1 MVSLVPSPEAGG
13 SPFLRAGVEPGRAR
27 TWIAVLRSATGAEVD
42 RLVLKLPG
50 EEWGETPFPGEGP
63 LTHAAREAEWAAA
76 HADLLRLLAAPGCF
90 PELVLPAAGADGT
103 LPLLPPLWYCPT
115 AGRLFRIPC
124 PRCSAPLATCR
135 DDAALAAAGLPLF
148 AAGAARFL
156 TCPACA
162 AQAAQDEEVPRF
174 WAATKADAKGLGD
187 KVALLDDLRQEIS
200 AAKSSGANVP
210 ETPASGW
217 LVFNP
222 HDSPYQVTRLAPLAF
237 DTFLERLG
245 GVPDGETSSAGASG
259 TLFAAEG
266 SGIDSVEA
274 LCLKLTAFL
283 QIVAALRQHYL
294 LLDRPHLDLHPGHLV
309 VEPGPRSGFLPSL
322 WSFRVK
328 LLGASSARP
337 VPLTPSTAGI
347 SVPLPPPAPK
357 APFASPAVRA
367 ARQASPS
374 VGELMVDRVL
384 AEKKG
389 DLWRIEGTLLDKGTF
404 YPPPTLRDWI
414 QLAWPEDLFGPGQT
428 AVARLDPRTV
438 AQGVEA
444 AITTEPLALDPALA
458 RRLGRAGGFR
468 IPGVRYRIYPA
479 LGIAEDLYSL
489 GVLLLRILLVNDG
502 QGIAALMPLLD
513 ALPQPGA
520 ASLSGGRHT
529 VEEALA
535 AMIAAEPERVA
546 KSNLFHRAVERTPE
560 RPNALPDD
568 LWKGALLFALRLAAR
583 GPGFGLTPEPG
594 GTFGWNETSPAT
606 HLDAVEAEAADL
618 VRNLQTLLFQRQM
631 VHADIQAVI
640 AELLEES

>member
-1 MVSLVPSPEAGG
+1 
-13 SPFLRAGVEPGRAR
+13 
-27 TWIAVLRSATGAEVD
+27 VLRSATGAEVD

-76 HADLLRLLAAPGCF
+76 HADLLRLLAAPRCF
-90 PELVLPAAGADGT
+90 PALLLPAAGTDGA
-103 LPLLPPLWYCPT
+103 LPLLPPLWYCPV
-115 AGRLFRIPC
+115 AGRLFRMPC
-124 PRCSAPLATCR
+124 PRCFAPLATCR

-148 AAGAARFL
+148 SAGAARFL
-156 TCPACA
+156 ACPACA
-162 AQAAQDEEVPRF
+162 AKSEEVPRF
-174 WAATKADAKGLGD
+174 WAATKDEAKGLGD
-187 KVALLDDLRQEIS
+187 KAALLDDLRQEIS
-200 AAKSSGANVP
+200 AAKKSGGPVDVP
-210 ETPASGW
+210 DTPASGW
-217 LVFNP
+217 SVFNP
-222 HDSPYQVTRLAPLAF
+222 HDSPYQLTRLAPLAF

-245 GVPDGETSSAGASG
+245 GVPEDETAGTGKSAGASG

-266 SGIDSVEA
+266 SGIDAVEA

-309 VEPGPRSGFLPSL
+309 VEPGPRSSFLPSL

-337 VPLTPSTAGI
+337 VPLASGI

-357 APFASPAVRA
+357 APFAAPAVQA
-367 ARQASPS
+367 ARLAGPS
-374 VGELMVDRVL
+374 TGELLVERVL

-389 DLWRIEGTLLDKGTF
+389 DLWRIEGTLLDKHGF

-438 AQGVEA
+438 AQGIEA
-444 AITTEPLALDPALA
+444 AVTTEPVNLDPALA

-468 IPGVRYRIYPA
+468 VPGVRYRIYPA

-502 QGIAALMPLLD
+502 QGIAALVPLLE
-513 ALPQPGA
+513 ALPRPGA
-520 ASLSGGRHT
+520 IERPGSRRT

-535 AMIAAEPERVA
+535 AMIAAEPERMA
-546 KSNLFHRAVERTPE
+546 KSNLFHRAMERTPE

-568 LWKGALLFALRLAAR
+568 LWKAALLFALRLAAR
-583 GPGFGLTPEPG
+583 GPGFGLIAEPG

-606 HLDAVEAEAADL
+606 HLEAVESEAADL
-618 VRNLQTLLFQRQM
+618 LRNLHTLLFQRQM

-640 AELLEES
+640 AELLEEAGGDGMQA